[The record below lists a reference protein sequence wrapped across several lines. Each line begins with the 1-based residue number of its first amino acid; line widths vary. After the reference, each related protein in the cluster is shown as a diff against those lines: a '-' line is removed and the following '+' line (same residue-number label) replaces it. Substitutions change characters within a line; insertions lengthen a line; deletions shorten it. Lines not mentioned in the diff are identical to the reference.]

1 VSDFSNVGYP
11 QLGMWMKSAKKPT
24 TPDKI
29 VDFNYGISTCSDDC
43 SLSNILQEK
52 NQVCKL

>member
-11 QLGMWMKSAKKPT
+11 QLGMWMKTSKKPT

-29 VDFNYGISTCSDDC
+29 VDFNCGIGTCSDDC